1 MAGIGAGYDLSVSTF
16 SPDGRVFQVE
26 YATKAVDTAPTAV
39 AAVFKDGIVFAADSL
54 ACGLQTE
61 SATYSNVLQ
70 AKAAWRVFAVD
81 ERIGAVVAGLLPDAK
96 CVVKRAQEE
105 CKWFLKEYGVHAPVR
120 VIAERV
126 ALFVHAYT
134 LYWHVRPFGV
144 SLLLAG
150 KDSTGEDELYCIE
163 PSGACYKYGGMA
175 IGKGKHVAKTELEK
189 LNLKEL
195 TCKESLVN
203 MCCLIS
209 QCRDEGSLK
218 TADVQLAWICPES
231 SNTFQI
237 VPEDLANSAKA
248 EATERLNTVQE
259 E

>member
-26 YATKAVDTAPTAV
+26 YATKAVDTAPTA
-39 AAVFKDGIVFAADSL
+39 AAMICKDGIVFIADSL
-54 ACGLQTE
+54 SCGVQKEPSQYT
-61 SATYSNVLQ
+61 NILQ
-70 AKAAWRVFAVD
+70 AKPAWRIFAVN
-81 ERIGAVVAGLLPDAK
+81 ERIGVVVAGLLPDAQ
-96 CVVKRAQEE
+96 CVVRRAQDE
-105 CKWFLKEYGVHAPVR
+105 CKSFFQEYGTHAPVR

-150 KDSTGEDELYCIE
+150 KDITGEYEMFCIE

-189 LNLKEL
+189 LDLKEL
-195 TCKESLVN
+195 TCKESLADL
-203 MCCLIS
+203 CYIIS
-209 QCRDEGSLK
+209 QCRDEGSMK
-218 TADVQLAWICPES
+218 TSDVQIAWICPES
-231 SNTFQI
+231 SDTFQM
-237 VPEDLANSAKA
+237 VPEDIANQAKTDA
-248 EATERLNTVQE
+248 SNRMDAIPED
-259 E
+259 